1 MLPVDKL
8 MAEITQHYPDEPI
21 AAMRFIM
28 DKYKVEDTIATHV
41 VSVIWNQL
49 HIKYP
54 MNLPNFLLNPYAIY
68 RN

>member
-1 MLPVDKL
+1 MSTEFAKSVYKISGSDSGGIDLF
-8 MAEITQHYPDEPI
+8 
-21 AAMRFIM
+21 R